1 MCAGSGSRASSSYKA
16 MPDKK
21 ITSKRTVYLAQVDH
35 GVSKAVVAPDLTL
48 PDNSDAIS
56 AARTPS
62 KSDVE
67 EVPRPARWRKAGTE
81 KDNAAVTQKQQLAE
95 IKAYFEEV

>member
-1 MCAGSGSRASSSYKA
+1 

-21 ITSKRTVYLAQVDH
+21 ITWKHITSLAQVDH
-35 GVSKAVVAPDLTL
+35 GASKAVAAPELAL
-48 PDNSDAIS
+48 PDDSDAIS

-62 KSDVE
+62 KPDVE